1 MNSIQNLLDQRIIEI
16 SDFFEISQTLNSS
29 LNLKSVLDNI
39 LLTSMGKMMIS
50 KGFVMLSKNGSD
62 FEIAT
67 GKGIQR
73 DFFHKTIHLIK
84 LPQNLIKVSN
94 KETDENFT
102 EFLESA
108 GIEILVPIYSRS
120 SILGILCYGKKLIK
134 NYTEQDLE
142 FLESLANIAGT
153 AIKNSLVYEELRVSN
168 NSLDKKIQELN
179 TLFDISSEL
188 NSTLDEAKILKLMSY
203 VVMGQTLVNVFVVAH
218 TVGDSLQ
225 IVFRNSVE
233 EIDFPEIVKSQISN
247 LKKPACSNELCKE
260 AKKWF
265 SENKF
270 LLAVPML
277 KNGEVH
283 GAILLGNKLDNSDFL
298 EEDLNFLTTLS
309 NIAVT
314 ALENARLFAETIE
327 KQKIEEELALAR
339 KIQEK
344 LLPQKL
350 PAVNGFD
357 IFGMNISSKQVGG
370 DYYDFIKL
378 DENRFLLTIADV
390 SGKGSPASLIMAT
403 LYSAIRAMI
412 DYAQDLKELT
422 EKLNTLIFDA
432 TDYDK
437 FVTFFVCILDTKT
450 GELEYVNAGHNPPY
464 LVRENNKIIQLDKGG
479 TILGVIRKID
489 FESEKITLA
498 NGDLFFA
505 FTDGIIEALDAEEE
519 EFGEER
525 LKTFL
530 IENKNLEI
538 SEISKKIVR
547 RIAEF
552 TNSDLFADDITLI
565 SILKKGK

>member
-1 MNSIQNLLDQRIIEI
+1 MDSIQNQLDQRLIEI
-16 SDFFEISQTLNSS
+16 SDLFEISQTLNSS

-39 LLTSMGKMMIS
+39 LLTSMGKMMLS
-50 KGFVMLSKNGSD
+50 KGCVLLSENGND
-62 FEIAT
+62 FEIVTA
-67 GKGIQR
+67 KGIQR
-73 DFFHKTIHLIK
+73 ELLHKKIHLNKI
-84 LPQNLIKVSN
+84 PQNVTKVSE
-94 KETDENFT
+94 KETDEDFT
-102 EFLESA
+102 EFLESR

-153 AIKNSLVYEELRVSN
+153 AIQNSLVYEELRVSN

-179 TLFDISSEL
+179 TLFDVSSEL
-188 NSTLDEAKILKLMSY
+188 NSTLEEAKILKLMSY

-225 IVFRNSVE
+225 IVHRNSVA
-233 EIDFPEIVKSQISN
+233 EIEFPEIVKKQISN
-247 LKKPACSNELCKE
+247 LKKPTYSTDLCEE
-260 AKKWF
+260 AQEWF
-265 SENKF
+265 SQNKF

-298 EEDLNFLTTLS
+298 EEDLHFLTTLS
-309 NIAVT
+309 NIAIT
-314 ALENARLFAETIE
+314 ALENARLFAETLE

-344 LLPQKL
+344 LLPPKL
-350 PAVNGFD
+350 PTVNGFD

-378 DENRFLLTIADV
+378 DEDRFLLTIADV

-403 LYSAIRAMI
+403 LYSAMRAMI
-412 DYAQDLKELT
+412 DYAQNLKELA

-437 FVTFFVCILDTKT
+437 FVTFFACILNTKT
-450 GELEYVNAGHNPPY
+450 GDFEYVNAGHNPPF
-464 LVRENNKIIQLDKGG
+464 LVKANNEILELNKGG
-479 TILGVIRKID
+479 TILGVLRKMD
-489 FESEKITLA
+489 YESEKLKLT

-505 FTDGIIEALDAEEE
+505 FTDGIVEALDADEE
-519 EFGEER
+519 EFGEEN

-530 IENKNLEI
+530 VENKELGV
-538 SEISKKIVR
+538 SKISKKIVQE
-547 RIAEF
+547 IAEF
-552 TNSDLFADDITLI
+552 TNSDSFDDDITLI
-565 SILKKGK
+565 SVLKKR